1 MRPER
6 YGFVIVDSK
15 YDQLNIERFYR
26 YEKEAFCIAEVS
38 CAVGDKMM
46 TTYIEGQDGLVDKR
60 EKTFDGD
67 VEGQIEKEYEHLL
80 KSLDCHFL
88 LLVWKSQDEER
99 LLFFSDTR
107 RVRALELLD
116 YLIAEFGLVRGNAG
130 CASGQISSAIL
141 SVQIADMELADA
153 MEYFLRMVMSYY
165 EDCEWIEAREYG
177 VVHSEEIANMTC
189 YYKKK
194 IAWAYVNSTDV
205 VSEGEQ
211 IRIKTLENE
220 SGMLMEADAQRYIMI
235 GCRGEVYDMTKEK
248 FERTYEATD
257 EPLDV
262 FEQMLDFLPAIE
274 KVSDGDYIG
283 LDEVAHLCYPQRGAG
298 IYACELQCRTK
309 VFPANGNAEY
319 FLGRPGDYMAIR
331 MDDFTD
337 IYVIQREIFLQT
349 YEADV

>member
-1 MRPER
+1 MQLKQCE
-6 YGFVIVDSK
+6 FVLSDIK
-15 YDQLNIERFYR
+15 CNQLNIERY
-26 YEKEAFCIAEVS
+26 YHCEKEAFGVAEVS
-38 CAVGDKMM
+38 CAVGDALLTAYMERQNELSGEFEDASGVN
-46 TTYIEGQDGLVDKR
+46 TDCQV
-60 EKTFDGD
+60 EKDYN
-67 VEGQIEKEYEHLL
+67 QLL
-80 KSLDCHFL
+80 KAMNCHFL
-88 LLVWKSQDEER
+88 LVVWKSQDEDR

-107 RVRALELLD
+107 RVRALEILD
-116 YLIAEFGLVRGNAG
+116 YLIAEFGLVRGDAG

-141 SVQIADMELADA
+141 SVQIADMELADSVQ
-153 MEYFLRMVMSYY
+153 YFLRMVTSYY
-165 EDCEWIEAREYG
+165 EDCEWVEAARYG
-177 VVHSEEIANMTC
+177 IVHSDEIAKMTR

-205 VSEGEQ
+205 VSDGEQ

-220 SGMLMEADAQRYIMI
+220 SGMLMVADENRYIMI

-274 KVSDGDYIG
+274 KVSDGDYIS
-283 LDEVAHLCYPQRGAG
+283 LDEVAHLCYPQRGTG
-298 IYACELQCRTK
+298 IYACELQRRTK
-309 VFPANGNAEY
+309 VFPTDGNAEY

-349 YEADV
+349 YEAKA